1 MVNKKQKEGQTN
13 EKILN
18 LKNDVI
24 FQAFFSRKGNE
35 KYLIDFLNA
44 LLKKDIKSI
53 KIREEVNL
61 EKLSKEEKG
70 GRLDLQARLGDGT
83 IVSIEMQMRD
93 EGNFKQRTTMY
104 AGKVE

>member
-13 EKILN
+13 KKILN

-44 LLKKDIKSI
+44 LLKMDIKKDTLI
-53 KIREEVNL
+53 
-61 EKLSKEEKG
+61 
-70 GRLDLQARLGDGT
+70 
-83 IVSIEMQMRD
+83 
-93 EGNFKQRTTMY
+93 
-104 AGKVE
+104 

>member
-1 MVNKKQKEGQTN
+1 MVNKKQKEGQKN

-44 LLKKDIKSI
+44 LLKMDIKSI
-53 KIREEVNL
+53 KIREEVN
-61 EKLSKEEKG
+61 
-70 GRLDLQARLGDGT
+70 
-83 IVSIEMQMRD
+83 
-93 EGNFKQRTTMY
+93 
-104 AGKVE
+104 

>member
-83 IVSIEMQMRD
+83 MVSIEMQMRD

-104 AGKVE
+104 AGKV